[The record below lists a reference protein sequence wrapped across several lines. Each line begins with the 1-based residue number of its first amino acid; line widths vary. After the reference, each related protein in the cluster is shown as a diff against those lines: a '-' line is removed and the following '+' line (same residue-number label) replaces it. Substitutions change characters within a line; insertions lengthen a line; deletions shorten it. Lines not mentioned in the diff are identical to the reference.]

1 MFSICSGHEQIG
13 PYNTNTL
20 IVCRVTARLPFNV
33 DRVVSATMS
42 SSRKKSPRLAVDE
55 LQASTFHFEK
65 LPALKYVGNP
75 LYRSRYARDLAC
87 MLDLDPDVASWTAPA
102 PIMRI
107 GLLGHVA
114 DFRVIDHDG
123 AVRLLDACDRVP
135 AAEVLA
141 IEAMAVEQGGRYRL
155 LALEEIYDGGF
166 RLRNARDLLK
176 YANTTVTL
184 ADRVRLLA
192 LLDQEGSLPMADCFT
207 AIRNTEPVAAIA
219 SLILHRHIEV
229 ELDEALLGPETMVR
243 RIRL

>member
-1 MFSICSGHEQIG
+1 MFFICSIHEPID
-13 PYNTNTL
+13 PHDTNTL
-20 IVCRVTARLPFNV
+20 IVCRVTARLPFIV
-33 DRVVSATMS
+33 DRVVSATMF

-65 LPALKYVGNP
+65 LPALKCVGNP
-75 LYRSRYARDLAC
+75 LFRSRHARDLAC
-87 MLDLDPDVASWTAPA
+87 MLDMNPDVASWSAPA
-102 PIMRI
+102 PIMQI
-107 GLLGHVA
+107 GSLGHVA
-114 DFRVIDHDG
+114 DFRVVDHDG
-123 AVRLLDACDRVP
+123 AARFLDVGDRIPPV
-135 AAEVLA
+135 EVLA
-141 IEAMAVEQGGRYRL
+141 IEAMAVEQGVRYRL

-176 YANTTVTL
+176 YANTIVTL